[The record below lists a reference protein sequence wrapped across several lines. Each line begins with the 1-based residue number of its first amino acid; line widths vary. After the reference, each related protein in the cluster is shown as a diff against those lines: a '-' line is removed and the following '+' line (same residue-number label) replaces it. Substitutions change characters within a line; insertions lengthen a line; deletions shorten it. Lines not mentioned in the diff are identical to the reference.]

1 MVALLLLGS
10 VIGISVM
17 IGLNVWLGLN
27 QPARLRNVAEAIAHL
42 DTDAVG
48 FEAGEAVM
56 AEDGSAALV
65 ESADG
70 AAIGLLAARGDTFVI
85 RYLTPGLV
93 RATRIG
99 EGGHLTIKLTDFT
112 FAPVDFRFGAS
123 PQIRHWADKLNALQ
137 G

>member
-10 VIGISVM
+10 VLGISAMV
-17 IGLNVWLGLN
+17 GLNLWLGLSR
-27 QPARLRNVAEAIAHL
+27 PARLANIDDAIARL
-42 DTDAVG
+42 DADAIG
-48 FEAGEAVM
+48 FDAGEAVL

-70 AAIGLLAARGDTFVI
+70 AAIGLVAARGDTFVI

-99 EGGHLTIKLTDFT
+99 EGGNLTIKLTDFT